1 MRISFRPLESPG
13 INTHGGEVE
22 LVFGLE
28 EDCLGSDLQY
38 GRGVDRGGDGEQAQP
53 GLAARPVIPQHA
65 LAMEELQT
73 PLEVQS
79 LDMRRTKV
87 C

>member
-1 MRISFRPLESPG
+1 MRTSFRPLESPG

-28 EDCLGSDLQY
+28 EDCLSSDLQN
-38 GRGVDRGGDGEQAQP
+38 GRVLDRGGDGEQAQV
-53 GLAARPVIPQHA
+53 GLAACPVIPQHA
-65 LAMEELQT
+65 LGMEELET

-79 LDMRRTKV
+79 LNMRRTKE